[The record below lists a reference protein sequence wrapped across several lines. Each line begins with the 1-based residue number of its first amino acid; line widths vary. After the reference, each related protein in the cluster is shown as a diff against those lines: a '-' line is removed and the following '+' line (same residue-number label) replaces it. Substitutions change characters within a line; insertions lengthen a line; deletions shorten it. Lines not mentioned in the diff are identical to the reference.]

1 MRKKVVFALKPGAH
15 VLQVA
20 GNGAETLKLMVAKA
34 GLSSGMK
41 LLSGAL
47 AGAALAGLVACANTM
62 TAPATETWIAADAQ
76 PPFPA
81 NNPPTP
87 MKIELGRRLFYD
99 GDLSWDGTMSC
110 ATCHEQKRGFTDPNK
125 TRPGFDG
132 QPGERNIQTLANVGW
147 FKSLT
152 WGGPQVDTL
161 EHQALIPI
169 EGFVPVEMGFG
180 GKPEGA
186 LAQRL
191 ADQAC
196 YPELFKA
203 AFPERGGRIDMDTIT
218 LALSAFQ
225 RALVSLDAPYDRYR
239 RGDARA
245 ISAQAKR
252 GAALFEEKQCATCHA
267 GPHFTDSA
275 MPGVKAK
282 DAFHRLAWPKDGVA
296 DTGLARITQTAE
308 DAGKFR
314 TPGLRNVAL
323 SAPYMHDGEVATLG
337 DAIRHHYA
345 DPGANDE
352 RLKRSLGESDIRDVV
367 AFLETLTD
375 SGFVTDARFS
385 RPPAACPVSADGAA
399 AEAEANKTAQLNSVG
414 GP

>member
-1 MRKKVVFALKPGAH
+1 
-15 VLQVA
+15 
-20 GNGAETLKLMVAKA
+20 
-34 GLSSGMK
+34 MK
-41 LLSGAL
+41 LFVAAL
-47 AGAALAGLVACANTM
+47 AGAALVALVACASTL
-62 TAPATETWIAADAQ
+62 TSAPNETWIAADAQ
-76 PPFPA
+76 PPFPR

-147 FKSLT
+147 LGSLT

-180 GKPEGA
+180 GRPEGF

-203 AFPERGGRIDMDTIT
+203 AFPERGGKIDMDTIT

-225 RALVSLDAPYDRYR
+225 RALVSLDAPYDRWR
-239 RGDARA
+239 RGDQAA
-245 ISAQAKR
+245 MSAQAKR
-252 GAALFEEKQCATCHA
+252 GAGLFEAKQCATCHA

-296 DTGLARITQTAE
+296 DTGLARITQKAE

-323 SAPYMHDGEVATLG
+323 SAPYMHDGEVATLS

-345 DPGANDE
+345 DAGAGDE
-352 RLKRSLGESDIRDVV
+352 RLALSVSDGEVVDLV
-367 AFLETLTD
+367 AFLEALTD
-375 SGFVTDARFS
+375 HGFVTDARFS
-385 RPPAACPVSADGAA
+385 RPSAVCPVSADAVAA
-399 AEAEANKTAQLNSVG
+399 AAEANKTAQHNSVR

>member
-1 MRKKVVFALKPGAH
+1 
-15 VLQVA
+15 
-20 GNGAETLKLMVAKA
+20 
-34 GLSSGMK
+34 MK
-41 LLSGAL
+41 LFMAAL
-47 AGAALAGLVACANTM
+47 AGAALVALVACASTLAA
-62 TAPATETWIAADAQ
+62 APSETWIAADAQ
-76 PPFPA
+76 PPFPK

-147 FKSLT
+147 FGSLT

-180 GKPEGA
+180 GRPEGL

-191 ADQAC
+191 KDQAC
-196 YPELFKA
+196 YPELFAA
-203 AFPERGGRIDMDTIT
+203 AFPERGGKIDMDTIT

-239 RGDARA
+239 RGDAAA
-245 ISAQAKR
+245 ISDVAKR
-252 GAALFEEKQCATCHA
+252 GAALFEEKRCASCHA

-275 MPGVKAK
+275 MPDVKAK
-282 DAFHRLAWPKDGVA
+282 DAFHRLAWPEDGKDA
-296 DTGLARITQTAE
+296 GLSRITQKAE

-323 SAPYMHDGEVATLG
+323 SAPYMHDGEVATLA
-337 DAIRHHYA
+337 DAVRHHYA
-345 DPGANDE
+345 DAAAADE
-352 RLKRSLGESDIRDVV
+352 RLKVSVSDAEIADLV
-367 AFLETLTD
+367 AFLGTLTD
-375 SGFVTDARFS
+375 QGFVTDARFS
-385 RPPAACPVSADGAA
+385 RPAAACPVSADAGAA
-399 AEAEANKTAQLNSVG
+399 ADEANKTAQHNSLG

>member
-1 MRKKVVFALKPGAH
+1 MRLI
-15 VLQVA
+15 LVA
-20 GNGAETLKLMVAKA
+20 
-34 GLSSGMK
+34 
-41 LLSGAL
+41 
-47 AGAALAGLVACANTM
+47 AAMSALVACASISI
-62 TAPATETWIAADAQ
+62 APKGEPWIAANAA

-110 ATCHEQKRGFTDPNK
+110 ATCHEQKRGFTDANK
-125 TRPGFDG
+125 TRAGFDG
-132 QPGERNIQTLANVGW
+132 QAGERNIQTLANVGW

-169 EGFVPVEMGFG
+169 EGFVPVEMGFAG
-180 GKPEGA
+180 RPEGA

-196 YPELFKA
+196 YPELFAA
-203 AFPERGGRIDMDTIT
+203 AFPERDGRIDMDTIT
-218 LALSAFQ
+218 MALSAFQ
-225 RALVSLDAPYDRYR
+225 RSLVSLDAPYDRYR
-239 RGDARA
+239 RGDQHA
-245 ISAQAKR
+245 ISENAKR
-252 GAALFEEKQCATCHA
+252 GEALFATKQCGSCHA
-267 GPHFTDSA
+267 GPHFTDA
-275 MPGVKAK
+275 ALPDATAK
-282 DAFHRLAWPKDGVA
+282 ESFHRLAWPKDGA
-296 DTGLARITQTAE
+296 DAGLARITQDEA

-337 DAIRHHYA
+337 DAVRHHYGDNGTEDA
-345 DPGANDE
+345 
-352 RLKRSLGESDIRDVV
+352 RLEIAVSDVEVVDLV
-367 AFLETLTD
+367 AFLESLTD
-375 SGFVTDARFS
+375 RRFVTDARFAQ
-385 RPPAACPVSADGAA
+385 PAAACPVPADRTRA
-399 AEAEANKTAQLNSVG
+399 AEAENVRRQHNSPE

>member
-1 MRKKVVFALKPGAH
+1 MKRARGLALAVLGAAVFAG
-15 VLQVA
+15 V
-20 GNGAETLKLMVAKA
+20 
-34 GLSSGMK
+34 
-41 LLSGAL
+41 
-47 AGAALAGLVACANTM
+47 VACASV
-62 TAPATETWIAADAQ
+62 TAPAPSQEPWIAADAAA
-76 PPFPA
+76 PFPA
-81 NNPPTP
+81 SNPPTP

-110 ATCHEQKRGFTDPNK
+110 ATCHEQKRGFTDPNR

-147 FKSLT
+147 FRSLT

-191 ADQAC
+191 KDQAC
-196 YPELFKA
+196 YPELFAA
-203 AFPERGGRIDMDTIT
+203 AFPERDGKIDMDTIT

-225 RALVSLDAPYDRYR
+225 RSLVSLDAPYDRWR
-239 RGDARA
+239 RGDVSA

-252 GAALFEEKQCATCHA
+252 GEALFREKQCATCHA
-267 GPHFTDSA
+267 GPHFTDA
-275 MPGVKAK
+275 ALPGVKAMET
-282 DAFHRLAWPKDGVA
+282 FHRLAWPTEEGEDY
-296 DTGLARITQTAE
+296 GLGRVTQKEE
-308 DAGKFR
+308 DIGKFR

-323 SAPYMHDGEVATLG
+323 SKPYMHNGEVATLPE
-337 DAIRHHYA
+337 AIRHHYS
-345 DPGANDE
+345 DPEAGDK
-352 RLKRSLGESDIRDVV
+352 RLKLSVSDAEVADLV

-375 SGFVTDARFS
+375 QGFITNPKLS
-385 RPPAACPVSADGAA
+385 RPKAECPVRANAAQA
-399 AEAEANKTAQLNSVG
+399 AEAENERRQHNSPE